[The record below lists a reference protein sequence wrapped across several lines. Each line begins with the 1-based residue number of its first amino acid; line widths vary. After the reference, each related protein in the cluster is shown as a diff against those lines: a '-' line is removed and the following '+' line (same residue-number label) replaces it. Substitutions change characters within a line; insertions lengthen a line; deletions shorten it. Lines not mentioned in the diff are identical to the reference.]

1 MLYLNKRGSMAF
13 LKFPWPEATRVSGF
27 VLIFHKSFLCLISIF
42 FLMPRTYVFKN
53 INVRSGCI
61 FMLGIVL
68 LTVWQGI
75 SFKGNIS
82 VKIWEYLYLDGT
94 VDPHHSAF
102 ALASSCFY
110 CWHVFMIAL
119 LSLLKIQNFMLLP
132 LSIKMWSF
140 WCFCKT
146 SLT

>member
-1 MLYLNKRGSMAF
+1 M
-13 LKFPWPEATRVSGF
+13 
-27 VLIFHKSFLCLISIF
+27 
-42 FLMPRTYVFKN
+42 FKN

-61 FMLGIVL
+61 FMLEIVL

-94 VDPHHSAF
+94 VDPYHPAF
-102 ALASSCFY
+102 ALASSFLY

-119 LSLLKIQNFMLLP
+119 LSLLKIQNFMLLQ
-132 LSIKMWSF
+132 LSIKM
-140 WCFCKT
+140 
-146 SLT
+146 